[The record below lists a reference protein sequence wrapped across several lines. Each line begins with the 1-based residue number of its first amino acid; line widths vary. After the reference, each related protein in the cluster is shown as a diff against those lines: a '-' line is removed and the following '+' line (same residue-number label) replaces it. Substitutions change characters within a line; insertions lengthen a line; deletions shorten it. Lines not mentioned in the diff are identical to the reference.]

1 MEYRLFIRYTKVTTH
16 QFTLFDSYNKKT
28 DTTDIVESTSS
39 LTRISSAEA
48 QQNTIATAACVGII
62 LLNQRQT
69 VTGYIGTTT
78 CHTRHSLSL

>member
-1 MEYRLFIRYTKVTTH
+1 MEYRLFIRYTKVATH

-48 QQNTIATAACVGII
+48 QQNTIATAACVAIHFTQPEADSQW
-62 LLNQRQT
+62 LYWHYDLP
-69 VTGYIGTTT
+69 Y
-78 CHTRHSLSL
+78 